1 VLTALLSGI
10 SAAALGQ
17 NAGGNAGNGASSAD
31 QGQLQEIVVTG
42 TLIRGQEAPV
52 GEQLTTVGNVEIQ
65 ATGATNFADVLATV
79 PMLNSFNIAPQGGQS
94 EFNSGGSST
103 PALHG
108 LPGTATLVLIDGHRA
123 VGDTPLLNVPDPS
136 SIPPMLIDH
145 IEVLADGGSATYGS
159 DAVAGVINIITKKNF
174 DGAETSVSGGIASP
188 YNQDSIGQMFG
199 KTWSGGSALI
209 AGTYAANSDLRYDQ
223 RSFYQTAPAGLAY
236 APITNC
242 TPPNVTINGTNYT
255 NPGMLEGPEN
265 TCDPTAHSDV
275 YNQERRY
282 ALMGNVYQDIGDRVH
297 LVLDAKYTDDL
308 SKELIP
314 QVSNETITLPNT
326 NPFFTLPAGVSAT
339 SETVAWNTGNL
350 NTPLYDVFRSRSGMV
365 DLAGTVDLGHTWEL
379 VTDLDYSWSSSSALN
394 SDNGGVDITALNA
407 AVNGTTTS
415 TALDP
420 FGNRTNPKVA
430 AAILDYPL
438 WFYGEERLYDYN
450 LKLDGTI
457 WTLPGG
463 DVKLA
468 VGYANR
474 HEEYEGSDPI
484 GVPGQS
490 DYTDNYENASRLVN
504 AGFGQLAVPIV
515 GSGNAMPGI
524 QRFNLSVAGRYD
536 RYSDFG
542 GTTNPKYGIDW
553 TPIDGYKFR
562 ASYGTSFHAPQLAD
576 IYGIDTRAGG
586 IFPSTP
592 PPGYIVPAGEVD
604 EGAYIAG
611 GRLGLQPEKA
621 KNASFGVDLAPPELP
636 GFKATLTYWMVR
648 FSNEVQIPVSFNLN
662 LPSLE
667 SRFIFLNPGPGG
679 VLAPLTPAQISTI
692 LAGIR
697 LTGPLTEVPIPPVW
711 EITDARRANIGAT
724 AVDGWDF
731 DFSYRHPFG
740 AGNVI
745 SEVSGEWL
753 TQYES
758 NAGPGTPYQ
767 NNLTNGASEQS
778 SDTSAYN
785 VIPWH
790 VRWTEGYQAAAF
802 YTQAALNYTGH
813 YNFGYQTPSGNT
825 TVGAIEWVAPFVTVD
840 WMVSYQL
847 PDANWITKNMKV
859 QFNINNINNE
869 HPPVIEAATGFTALS
884 ASPLGRLFMLSLDKR
899 W

>member
-1 VLTALLSGI
+1 
-10 SAAALGQ
+10 
-17 NAGGNAGNGASSAD
+17 
-31 QGQLQEIVVTG
+31 
-42 TLIRGQEAPV
+42 
-52 GEQLTTVGNVEIQ
+52 
-65 ATGATNFADVLATV
+65 
-79 PMLNSFNIAPQGGQS
+79 
-94 EFNSGGSST
+94 
-103 PALHG
+103 
-108 LPGTATLVLIDGHRA
+108 

-145 IEVLADGGSATYGS
+145 IEILADGGSATYGS

-174 DGAETSVSGGIASP
+174 DGAETFVSGGIASP

-223 RSFYQTAPAGLAY
+223 RSYYQTAPAGLAY
-236 APITNC
+236 SPVTNC

-255 NPGMLEGPEN
+255 NPGMLAGPEN

-282 ALMGNVYQDIGDRVH
+282 SLMGNVYQDIGERVH

-314 QVSNETITLPNT
+314 QVSDETFSLPNT
-326 NPFFTLPAGVSAT
+326 NPFFTLPTGVAAT

-350 NTPLYDVFRSRSGMV
+350 NTPLYDVFRSRSGLV
-365 DLAGTVDLGHTWEL
+365 DLAGTVDLGHSWEL
-379 VTDLDYSWSSSSALN
+379 TADLDYSWSSSSALN
-394 SDNGGVDITALNA
+394 ADNGGVDITALNA

-420 FGNRTNPKVA
+420 FGSRTNPTVA
-430 AAILDYPL
+430 AQILDYPL
-438 WFYGEERLYDYN
+438 WFYGEEKLYDFN
-450 LKLDGTI
+450 MKADGTI

-468 VGYANR
+468 LGVANR
-474 HEEYEGSDPI
+474 HEEYSGSDPI
-484 GVPGQS
+484 GIPGQS
-490 DYTDNYENASRLVN
+490 DYTDNYENASRVVS
-504 AGFGQLAVPIV
+504 AGYGQLALPVV
-515 GSGNAMPGI
+515 GPGNAMPGI
-524 QRFNLSVAGRYD
+524 QRLDFSVAGRYD
-536 RYSDFG
+536 HYSDFG
-542 GTTNPKYGIDW
+542 GTTNPKYGVDW

-586 IFPSTP
+586 IFPATP
-592 PPGYIVPAGEVD
+592 PPGYIVPAGSVD
-604 EGAYIAG
+604 EEAYIAG
-611 GRLGLQPEKA
+611 GRLGLKPETA
-621 KNASFGVDLAPPELP
+621 KNASFGVDFTPPQLP
-636 GFKATLTYWMVR
+636 GFRATLTYWMVR
-648 FSNEVQIPVSFNLN
+648 FSDEVQIPISFNLN

-667 SRFIFLNPGPGG
+667 SRFVFLNPGPGG
-679 VLAPLTPAQISTI
+679 VLSPLTPAQVSSI

-697 LTGPLTEVPIPPVW
+697 LTGPLTEVPISPPLW
-711 EITDARRANIGAT
+711 EIVDARRANIGAT

-731 DFSYRHPFG
+731 DFSYRHSLG

-753 TQYES
+753 TEYES

-790 VRWTEGYQAAAF
+790 VRWTEGYQSGPF
-802 YTQAALNYTGH
+802 FTQAALNYTGH
-813 YNFGYQTPSGNT
+813 YNFGYQTPSGAT
-825 TVGAIEWVAPFVTVD
+825 TVGAIQWVAPFVTVD
-840 WMVSYQL
+840 WVVSYQM
-847 PDANWITKNMKV
+847 PDMNWVTKNLKV
-859 QFNINNINNE
+859 QFNISNLLNE
-869 HPPVIEAATGFTALS
+869 HPPMIEATTGFTALS
-884 ASPLGRLFMLSLDKR
+884 ASPLGRLFVLSLDKR